1 MELFNICFLL
11 LVLLTFK
18 RETNK
23 DLFSLRTCNILKG
36 IAILGVFVGHCS
48 KEFHGIALYKLFCS
62 LGAFSVAVFFFI
74 SGYGLMVGLQ
84 KRGKD
89 YHKGYLRKRIIPI
102 LTTYA
107 LACMIQW
114 VCIGK
119 WYWYDVLTGQYHCF
133 WWYVYSIV
141 WLYIM
146 FYVAIRIYINGR
158 NVTLLMLAMLV
169 AYGIIHYMAIGSTKG
184 TESMLTFIIGMIVA
198 QYQKYARM
206 VMGGANL
213 LIVSLFF
220 LMFWGTQLTAKY
232 IGYPS
237 IMLHMCEFIQSY
249 TFPIMIFGLMGLL
262 RAHKFEALWMFLQKH
277 SLQIYLIHGIVLWQ
291 MKDINIISS
300 ELLVFIIFVITL
312 FYSVS
317 IKYFV
322 NSITKLLCL

>member
-1 MELFNICFLL
+1 MEIFNICFLL

-74 SGYGLMVGLQ
+74 SGYGLMIGLQ

-102 LTTYA
+102 LKTYA
-107 LACMIQW
+107 LACIIQW
-114 VCIGK
+114 ACIGE
-119 WYWYDVLTGQYHCF
+119 WNWHDILMGQYHCF

-146 FYVAIRIYINGR
+146 FYVAIWIFIDGKNI
-158 NVTLLMLAMLV
+158 TLLMLAMLV
-169 AYGIIHYMAIGSTKG
+169 TYGIIHYMAIGSTKG
-184 TESMLTFIIGMIVA
+184 AESMLAFIIGMIVA
-198 QYQKYARM
+198 QYKKYVSM

-213 LIVSLFF
+213 LIVSFIF
-220 LMFWGTQLTAKY
+220 LLSWGVQLTAKY
-232 IGYPS
+232 FDYPS
-237 IMLHMCEFIQSY
+237 IMQYIGEHLQSY
-249 TFPIMIFGLMGLL
+249 TFPIMIFGLLGLL

-277 SLQIYLIHGIVLWQ
+277 SLQIYLIHGIVLLQ
-291 MKDINIISS
+291 MKDMSIIPS
-300 ELLVFIIFVITL
+300 ELLTFIIF
-312 FYSVS
+312 S
-317 IKYFV
+317 
-322 NSITKLLCL
+322 